1 MIMTQSTQSIVLL
14 LLLLSH
20 SITSVTFVHEH
31 VVHSA
36 MSLSSPSLPDAFQ
49 SFGSFSFIETME
61 EPVAVQS
68 KATTKPIPKKLKC
81 ACEFQKV
88 DSESNA
94 AAAASFLEQVVV
106 PVKTRLLRLQH

>member
-1 MIMTQSTQSIVLL
+1 
-14 LLLLSH
+14 
-20 SITSVTFVHEH
+20 
-31 VVHSA
+31 

-61 EPVAVQS
+61 EPVALAVKS